1 MKKILYF
8 ASALLAVFMTY
19 SCSSIEDNP
28 TSTNIPVT
36 IEDADGVKHEV
47 YQIATFKGEVDTE
60 VSLKLG
66 VYESEDMYFVDFGDG
81 KMLAQK
87 VGIDNKGPVREDGST
102 PTATEFKGTVAGDG
116 IITVYGKN
124 DLWYLNAS
132 GNAMPTSFDQDKL
145 KKVVQ
150 MSFTGVNV
158 DKVELPQLDSLSQF
172 SFNNSPVQ
180 SVDVSKCVKL
190 TWLTINST
198 TASKYEPQL
207 ESIDVSAL
215 TELEY
220 LSLQAATNKRNGK
233 LTKIDLSNNKKL
245 EKVYLNDNQI
255 TEIVLGENIITDFNA
270 SNNLLESFD
279 MSKLTGIKNIYLTG
293 NKLKE
298 LDLSGITNKGNI
310 QIANNLFTLAT
321 LPTKPAVT
329 TTSKYTYAPQPAY
342 EVAEAI
348 TDQNNLLDLSS
359 QLTATGVATEPQTT
373 TYTFLAGTTEL
384 KENEDY
390 KVVEPGKFTFLKSQ
404 TEKVHA
410 VMATDAFPKFTGNNA
425 YVTTEFTVTVT
436 ASTSVEA
443 RTWDFTKW
451 SDETIANLK
460 ADAAASKISGW
471 SDVEKKADA
480 EAGADPT
487 EASKDNCFWLTA
499 ETTDANGK
507 AIAELEGLVFD
518 ADYCAKRSLAI
529 AVNYPSTSLGTYDGS
544 SYLWLGGGGSKQTC
558 PCFTI
563 PSVKAGQ
570 KITFVME
577 SHKPTDAR
585 GIGLYKNSYDSA
597 NLIGEQFKPTTKAS
611 NTWEITEDCDVVVW
625 NTSGCHIYSIEVK

>member
-8 ASALLAVFMTY
+8 ASMMLAVFTTY
-19 SCSSIEDNP
+19 SCTSIEDNP
-28 TSTNIPVT
+28 APGNIPVT
-36 IEDADGVKHEV
+36 IEDENGNKYETEV
-47 YQIATFKGEVDTE
+47 IATFKGEVGSE
-60 VSLKLG
+60 VTLGLG
-66 VYESEDMYFVDFGDG
+66 VYDNYDIYGVDFGDG
-81 KMLAQK
+81 KIVVDT
-87 VGIDNKGPVREDGST
+87 VGNQNGGVKGEDGKT
-102 PTATEFKGTVAGDG
+102 LPGTTHTGYTKFTGTVAGNG
-116 IITVYGKN
+116 MIIVYGKS
-124 DLWYLNAS
+124 DIWYLNLS
-132 GNAMPTSFDQDKL
+132 GSAMPTSFDQDKL

-279 MSKLTGIKNIYLTG
+279 MSKLTGIKNIFLTG

-410 VMATDAFPKFTGNNA
+410 VMATDAFPKFTGKNA
-425 YVTTEFTVTVT
+425 YVTTEFTVNVGGGSSETSNALFSWEAGT
-436 ASTSVEA
+436 ATGGQVA
-443 RTWDFTKW
+443 G
-451 SDETIANLK
+451 N
-460 ADAAASKISGW
+460 G
-471 SDVEKKADA
+471 ADA
-480 EAGADPT
+480 ENVKENAIIISSKKANIATDNITITLNEALQAGDVITVTGYKNKNAEGKVVSLYFWFNDNTNMFNDSETWVNIYKDDTNPDYDSDGET
-487 EASKDNCFWLTA
+487 PNTNTYTVPEGAAGTKVIKLARSK
-499 ETTDANGK
+499 ANTNLYVTK
-507 AIAELEGLVFD
+507 
-518 ADYCAKRSLAI
+518 
-529 AVNYPSTSLGTYDGS
+529 
-544 SYLWLGGGGSKQTC
+544 
-558 PCFTI
+558 FTI
-563 PSVKAGQ
+563 ERK
-570 KITFVME
+570 
-577 SHKPTDAR
+577 
-585 GIGLYKNSYDSA
+585 
-597 NLIGEQFKPTTKAS
+597 
-611 NTWEITEDCDVVVW
+611 
-625 NTSGCHIYSIEVK
+625 

>member
-8 ASALLAVFMTY
+8 ASLMLAVFMTY

-425 YVTTEFTVTVT
+425 YVTTEFTVNVGGGSSETSNALFSWEAGT
-436 ASTSVEA
+436 ATGGQVA
-443 RTWDFTKW
+443 G
-451 SDETIANLK
+451 N
-460 ADAAASKISGW
+460 G
-471 SDVEKKADA
+471 ADA
-480 EAGADPT
+480 ENVKENAIIISSKKANIATDNITITLNEALQAGDVITVTGYKNKNAEGKVVSLYFWFNDNTNMFNDSETWVNIYKDDTNPDYDSDGET
-487 EASKDNCFWLTA
+487 PNTNTYTVPEGAAGTKVIKLARSK
-499 ETTDANGK
+499 ANTNLYVTK
-507 AIAELEGLVFD
+507 
-518 ADYCAKRSLAI
+518 
-529 AVNYPSTSLGTYDGS
+529 
-544 SYLWLGGGGSKQTC
+544 
-558 PCFTI
+558 FTI
-563 PSVKAGQ
+563 ERK
-570 KITFVME
+570 
-577 SHKPTDAR
+577 
-585 GIGLYKNSYDSA
+585 
-597 NLIGEQFKPTTKAS
+597 
-611 NTWEITEDCDVVVW
+611 
-625 NTSGCHIYSIEVK
+625 